1 MEIRQNNEQPYS
13 SSSLSMCFSNKS
25 STRSLCKTSR
35 SPSLRIRKLV
45 DANEKLTIPVNNN
58 VEASNREFIATS
70 AKTKQPEE
78 PIQLNTHQINLNKED
93 SDTDWF

>member
-1 MEIRQNNEQPYS
+1 
-13 SSSLSMCFSNKS
+13 MCFSNKS

-35 SPSLRIRKLV
+35 SPSLRMRKLV

-58 VEASNREFIATS
+58 VEASNRECIATS
-70 AKTKQPEE
+70 AKPKQPHSNE
-78 PIQLNTHQINLNKED
+78 PIQLNTQQINLNKED